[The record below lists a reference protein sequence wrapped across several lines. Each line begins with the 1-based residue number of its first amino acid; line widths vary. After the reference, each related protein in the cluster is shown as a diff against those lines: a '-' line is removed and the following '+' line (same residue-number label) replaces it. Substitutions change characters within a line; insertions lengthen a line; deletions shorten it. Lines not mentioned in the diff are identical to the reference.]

1 VARAPPSASPLLLF
15 VAGTTT
21 VMSTAAASDSS
32 CVATVV
38 LCECND
44 WDCAPCHILCD
55 FVRLCLLFGVFLFF
69 FFFKDV
75 RALFKKVTTR
85 LLATYSSFAA
95 ACGTCNV
102 FFHLCENMNY
112 QFISSLFVRV
122 CRRSYV
128 DA

>member
-55 FVRLCLLFGVFLFF
+55 FVRLCLLFGVFFF
-69 FFFKDV
+69 SSFFKMSELYLKRLQRV
-75 RALFKKVTTR
+75 YWLPIR
-85 LLATYSSFAA
+85 LLLPRVARVTCSF
-95 ACGTCNV
+95 
-102 FFHLCENMNY
+102 
-112 QFISSLFVRV
+112 I
-122 CRRSYV
+122 YV
-128 DA
+128 KT